1 MRRVFAAAARNLL
14 LGCVGLLLGCAGS
27 APPATV
33 YHRLEVAAPTRGAGP
48 LLAGVV
54 AVARPEASDVLHGR
68 AMAVA
73 NAERESRIERSR
85 YAFWADPPS
94 VLVQQALAA
103 DLRAAGV
110 AERVVV
116 PRRGERPSH
125 VVSGRLHR
133 FERIVGGTD
142 RVVVKLELALRDTA
156 ARQTRVDRIYEVEE
170 SASSGTTEAAVDAF
184 ARALATV
191 FARFR
196 ADVSTSLASSP

>member
-1 MRRVFAAAARNLL
+1 MKRAFAIAAGAI
-14 LGCVGLLLGCAGS
+14 LLGCAGS

-48 LLAGVV
+48 QLPGWV

-73 NAERESRIERSR
+73 NAERETRIERSR
-85 YAFWADPPS
+85 YALWADPPS

-110 AERVVV
+110 AERVAVA
-116 PRRGERPSH
+116 RRGEQPNW

-133 FERIVGGTD
+133 FERIVGGGD
-142 RVVVKLELALRDTA
+142 RVIVKLELALRDVA
-156 ARQTRVDRIYEVEE
+156 ERRMRVDRIYEIEE
-170 SASSGTTEAAVDAF
+170 PAASGTTEAAVDAF
-184 ARALATV
+184 ARALATI
-191 FARFR
+191 FAHFR
-196 ADVSTSLASSP
+196 ADVSASVTP